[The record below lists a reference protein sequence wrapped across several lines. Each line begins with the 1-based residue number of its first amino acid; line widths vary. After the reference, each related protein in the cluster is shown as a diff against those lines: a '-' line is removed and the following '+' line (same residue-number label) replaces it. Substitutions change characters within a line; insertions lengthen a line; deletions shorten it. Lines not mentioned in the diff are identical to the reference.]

1 MYYFD
6 MRMLY
11 ILPSFLLFLIS
22 VQGQVKIYPTK
33 LEVVSST
40 TQYNLPLLGNYILK
54 PNQGNRGP
62 IYQNE
67 ESGDE
72 ILFDGRRFWRS
83 INEDYLV
90 IPAYP
95 KDDGGKD

>member
-1 MYYFD
+1 M
-6 MRMLY
+6 
-11 ILPSFLLFLIS
+11 
-22 VQGQVKIYPTK
+22 KIYPTK

-54 PNQGNRGP
+54 PNQGNRVP

-72 ILFDGRRFWRS
+72 ILFDGGRFWRS

-95 KDDGGKD
+95 KDVGGKD